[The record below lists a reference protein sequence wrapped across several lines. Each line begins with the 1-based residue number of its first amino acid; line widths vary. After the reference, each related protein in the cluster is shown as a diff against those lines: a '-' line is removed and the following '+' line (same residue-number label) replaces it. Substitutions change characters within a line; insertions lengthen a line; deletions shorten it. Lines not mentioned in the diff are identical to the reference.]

1 MKEFTEEEIKSMSE
15 IAELDFKKEVE
26 EMLHNKFPRFLKDF
40 LNEFVKTK
48 FFQKTYKS
56 RKEYVDC
63 YEYKVEDYYLVDWE
77 CPKLFPNN
85 RYSDEEKIESL
96 LNVGKFGL
104 IPHYQHDE
112 LKAIVIDFKNKEAYL
127 EEGLAVGLWASRVV
141 MTKRNIPK
149 YMQPLIDELFIRYD
163 EEIGGKNESSN

>member
-1 MKEFTEEEIKSMSE
+1 MKEFTEEELKSMSE
-15 IAELDFKKEVE
+15 RAEEEFKKEVE

-77 CPKLFPNN
+77 CPRLSPYM
-85 RYSDEEKIESL
+85 RHSDEKKLESL

-112 LKAIVIDFKNKEAYL
+112 LKAIVIDFINKEAYL
-127 EEGLAVGLWASRVV
+127 EEGLAVDAYASRVV
-141 MTKRNIPK
+141 SHKRNVPK
-149 YMQPLIDELFIRYD
+149 YMQPLVEQLFKRYD
-163 EEIGGKNESSN
+163 KEIGK